1 MVESLTENQIYAI
14 YLWPNFFD
22 KIERERNSS
31 HYVGVEVG
39 DSDCGF
45 LLSFFAAT
53 FLSDTGRPDD
63 VCQRLNSMEKR
74 ADDEEGGDGEDEGE
88 EGHVDEVHR
97 LVAAAK
103 LPVH

>member
-1 MVESLTENQIYAI
+1 MGDGHSVC
-14 YLWPNFFD
+14 FF
-22 KIERERNSS
+22 
-31 HYVGVEVG
+31 V
-39 DSDCGF
+39 
-45 LLSFFAAT
+45 FFA
-53 FLSDTGRPDD
+53 FLSHTGRPDD